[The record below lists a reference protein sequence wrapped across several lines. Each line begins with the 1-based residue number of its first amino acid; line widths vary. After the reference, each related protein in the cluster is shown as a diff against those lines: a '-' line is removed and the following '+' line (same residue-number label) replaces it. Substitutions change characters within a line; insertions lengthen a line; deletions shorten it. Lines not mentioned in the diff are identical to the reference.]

1 MDLYAVGISSF
12 IGGFIVGAAL
22 CFVVIAKIY
31 KNKKVKDEILKSK
44 REAVKSQR
52 TLDLFIKTSLDVFN
66 ELDAAHRQYV
76 QFLRES
82 VQKIAPQEEDLHLFL
97 NAKGADIP
105 VYDEITEED
114 PEDDEE
120 GIKKTNNDRV
130 IPTPTALKN
139 PEIPK
144 TDTKTEIESIL
155 KTEKKET
162 AEENGSKVK
171 EENEK
176 PQEEPLKV

>member
-1 MDLYAVGISSF
+1 MDFYAIGISSF

-97 NAKGADIP
+97 NAKGASIP
-105 VYDEITEED
+105 VYDQITEDE
-114 PEDDEE
+114 PEEQGE
-120 GIKKTNNDRV
+120 TEKNSNDKV

-155 KTEKKET
+155 KTEKTEKVEET
-162 AEENGSKVK
+162 GSKVK

>member
-1 MDLYAVGISSF
+1 MDFYAVGISSF
-12 IGGFIVGAAL
+12 LSGIIVGAVL

-82 VQKIAPQEEDLHLFL
+82 VQKIAPQEEAVHLFL
-97 NAKGADIP
+97 NAKGANVP
-105 VYDEITEED
+105 VYDQNI
-114 PEDDEE
+114 DDEPE
-120 GIKKTNNDRV
+120 EQEIKTQNNNEKV

-144 TDTKTEIESIL
+144 TDPQTEIENIL
-155 KTEKKET
+155 KNENQENS
-162 AEENGSKVK
+162 EENSSK
-171 EENEK
+171 ENEINEK
-176 PQEEPLKV
+176 SQNEQIKV